1 MPFRWNSIEHLMQRP
16 VDGEIVARSLAGFDT
31 PGSATDADD
40 FDIAAADRG
49 TAMPQI
55 TVRLDH
61 MGLTL
66 AVSGRSQPDNG
77 RIHVAGNAV
86 GGDQVRGAAGS
97 SGHVLRFEIGEPDA
111 VMRDL
116 GRLIRDGDD
125 AASGLP
131 ASDPVVQ
138 RLSRALEAAESDG
151 REFGGLYA
159 DAVRLAIVTRML
171 GMRAGQAEKAAPPAR
186 QHRAKAA
193 LPKWRLARVKAYV
206 DAHLSETVTL
216 ADMAA
221 AAGLSRMH
229 FAAQFRL
236 ATGIRPHEFVLRR
249 RIERA
254 MELLTTTSESLVGI
268 ALDVGFQTQAHFTT
282 VFKRFV
288 GDTPHQWRCANSR
301 RN

>member
-31 PGSATDADD
+31 PGSASDADD
-40 FDIAAADRG
+40 FDIAGSDRD
-49 TAMPQI
+49 AVSSEI
-55 TVRLDH
+55 IVRLDH

-66 AVSGRSQPDNG
+66 AVSGRSQPGTG
-77 RIHVAGNAV
+77 RVHVV
-86 GGDQVRGAAGS
+86 GTPVTGDHARSAAGVP
-97 SGHVLRFEIGEPDA
+97 GPVLRLEIGEPDA
-111 VMRDL
+111 VMQDL
-116 GRLIRDGDD
+116 GRLIRQGDD
-125 AASGLP
+125 TASAMPG
-131 ASDPVVQ
+131 SDPVVQ

-171 GMRAGQAEKAAPPAR
+171 GMRAGQAENAAPPAR

-236 ATGIRPHEFVLRR
+236 ATGIRPHEFILRR
-249 RIERA
+249 RIDRA

-288 GDTPHQWRCANSR
+288 GDTPHQWRSANSR

>member
-16 VDGEIVARSLAGFDT
+16 VDGEIVARSLAGLDR
-31 PGSATDADD
+31 PGSASDADD
-40 FDIAAADRG
+40 FDVAGSDRGADR
-49 TAMPQI
+49 PEI

-66 AVSGRSQPDNG
+66 LVSGRSQPSAG
-77 RIHVAGNAV
+77 RVHVAGNPAA
-86 GGDQVRGAAGS
+86 GDHARGAAGA
-97 SGHVLRFEIGEPDA
+97 SGPVLRLEIGEPDA

-116 GRLIRDGDD
+116 GRLIGEGDET
-125 AASGLP
+125 ASGRT
-131 ASDPVVQ
+131 AHDPVVQ

-171 GMRAGQAEKAAPPAR
+171 GMRAGQVEKAAPPAR

-249 RIERA
+249 RIDRA
-254 MELLTTTSESLVGI
+254 MELLATTSESLVGI

-282 VFKRFV
+282 VFKRFA
-288 GDTPHQWRCANSR
+288 GDTPHQWRSANSR